1 MLEPLPKPVRLAQL
15 PVVGAGPGLSLVT
28 SGSLVTSVSA
38 EEVGRPVSV
47 PSGVV
52 VSLVGV
58 PVGVAVVG
66 HELVSLGLEVFGAV
80 VFGPVVN
87 GAVVPVDPV
96 GPGGIDVGCC
106 EDVGPVGEPVV
117 TVVSVVAGGVYGCG
131 VFPSS
136 PQATLVKFATS
147 ANPIHVDRFERTLF
161 KTSGVRVKV
170 IDDCS
175 PQNGMACQGERAHRS
190 DPTGRKVASVSAL
203 DQD

>member
-15 PVVGAGPGLSLVT
+15 PVVGEGPGPSLVA

-52 VSLVGV
+52 VSLVDV

-66 HELVSLGLEVFGAV
+66 NELVSLGLEVFGAV
-80 VFGPVVN
+80 VFGPVVT

-96 GPGGIDVGCC
+96 GPGGIDVEGC
-106 EDVGPVGEPVV
+106 EDVGPVGEPVEG
-117 TVVSVVAGGVYGCG
+117 TVVSVVDGGVYGCG

-136 PQATLVKFATS
+136 PQATLVKLATS
-147 ANPIHVDRFERTLF
+147 ANPIHLDRFERTLF

-175 PQNGMACQGERAHRS
+175 P
-190 DPTGRKVASVSAL
+190 
-203 DQD
+203 